1 MSVPSGNLTYGK
13 IAQLAWW
20 SCQKNS
26 STPRGSP
33 NARTAWTYSNYPHV
47 ITLPLMSH
55 SIPIKKTTIF
65 VAWFHHAP
73 LFSVKSPYLHHA
85 YHIQCWTQTRWC
97 RCPPV
102 QPRPRNTSNQLA
114 HDLQNREW
122 KLSKS
127 PSLPRLSECVWFFND
142 NISAAPK
149 IVFCWV

>member
-1 MSVPSGNLTYGK
+1 MLLWLMSVPSGNLTYGK

-33 NARTAWTYSNYPHV
+33 CSHCLNIFQLFTCNYSSTHVPFYPHQ
-47 ITLPLMSH
+47 
-55 SIPIKKTTIF
+55 KTTIF

-102 QPRPRNTSNQLA
+102 QPRPETHRTSWRMTCKTVSGNYASHRHFQGFLNVS
-114 HDLQNREW
+114 D
-122 KLSKS
+122 SS
-127 PSLPRLSECVWFFND
+127 MT
-142 NISAAPK
+142 ISVRPPK
-149 IVFCWV
+149 